1 MKGTFFGWCGHTWQ
15 HNSLRKTEVCFT
27 YVLFMSFPFFVSET
41 AAALFDSPVWRQ
53 GIKAAPGLLET
64 KAGWICLA

>member
-1 MKGTFFGWCGHTWQ
+1 
-15 HNSLRKTEVCFT
+15 LRKTEVCFT